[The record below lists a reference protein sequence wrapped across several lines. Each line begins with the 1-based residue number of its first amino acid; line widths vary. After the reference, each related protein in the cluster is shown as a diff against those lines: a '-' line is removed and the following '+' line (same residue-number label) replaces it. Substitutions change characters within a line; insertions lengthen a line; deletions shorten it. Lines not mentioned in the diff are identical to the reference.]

1 MSKFHISDNEQAIDS
16 FGKNL
21 SLYLSIGEWLVI
33 TLMIYMYNKLER
45 PQYFN
50 YIPSFEYIG

>member
-50 YIPSFEYIG
+50 YISSFKYIG

>member
-50 YIPSFEYIG
+50 YISSFEYIG